1 MIHEFSALV
10 NIPACDLLG
19 RSRKK
24 EIALHRA
31 VYWWLLHRVGFSY
44 AAIGRLNERTHTS
57 IRIAVIKVD
66 FQVMR
71 GVSDTMEI
79 VDKVKHL
86 IDEYKKVKL

>member
-1 MIHEFSALV
+1 MIHEFSILV
-10 NIPACDLLG
+10 NISVDDLLG

-44 AAIGRLNERTHTS
+44 AAIGRLNERKHCS
-57 IRIAVIKVD
+57 IRIAVIKID
-66 FQVMR
+66 FQVMHH
-71 GVSDTMEI
+71 VSDTMEI